1 MKKTFILLL
10 IIIASLNTFAIS
22 PIYSIKAS
30 GAVYDFVIEG
40 DILYVA
46 TDVGI
51 VDIFNY
57 KIKKKISNIKIPKI
71 KGFAGDLITPKIFS
85 IDKLKNIDGI
95 ILTVQG
101 DKGFRDI
108 YYYKDKKLTKIL
120 SQDDKLMAKK
130 TSFITKDLILIGLL
144 SNELILYNINQHKQI
159 YREQLSTS
167 VFSDF
172 TTDFTRKLAITC
184 EESGKIRLLNSKTGQ
199 LIHVFEGQNL
209 DNIYKV
215 YYNKMTFVGAG
226 QDRRVSVYKWGK
238 ESYYMKADF
247 LVYSIG
253 LDREGKLCAYPAN
266 ENNDIYV
273 FDTNTRKILYKLIG
287 QESTLTKIEFL
298 PNNKLI
304 SSSEDNKI
312 LIWKLN

>member
-1 MKKTFILLL
+1 M
-10 IIIASLNTFAIS
+10 IIVSFHAFAIS
-22 PIYSIKAS
+22 PLYSLKAS
-30 GAVYDFVIEG
+30 GGVYDFIIEG
-40 DILYVA
+40 NLLYAA
-46 TDVGI
+46 TDIGI
-51 VDIFNY
+51 VDVFNY
-57 KIKKKISNIKIPKI
+57 KTKKKIKEIKIPKI
-71 KGFAGDLITPKIFS
+71 KDFAGDLIFPKIFS
-85 IDKLKNIDGI
+85 IDKIKGKEGI
-95 ILTVQG
+95 LLTVQG

-108 YYYKDKKLTKIL
+108 YYLKDNNLTKIL
-120 SQDDKLMAKK
+120 SQKDKLMAKRA
-130 TSFITKDLILIGLL
+130 SFITENLILIGLL
-144 SNELILYNINQHKQI
+144 SNELLLYDINLHKQI
-159 YREQLSTS
+159 YRKQLSTS

-199 LIHVFEGQNL
+199 VINVFSGQNV

-215 YYNKMTFVGAG
+215 CYNKMTFVGAG

-273 FDTNTRKILYKLIG
+273 FDTNTRQILYKLIG

-298 PNNKLI
+298 PDNKMV
-304 SSSEDNKI
+304 SSSEDKKI
-312 LIWKLN
+312 LIWKLK